1 MIGVITGTTPI
12 DVISEHPKHHRVITG
27 TAPIGA
33 IVTAPIGVD
42 RNRDLPDLDRDRDR
56 NLAFICSDLMIFFWV
71 LFVF

>member
-1 MIGVITGTTPI
+1 MIGVITGTAPI
-12 DVISEHPKHHRVITG
+12 GVISEHPKHHRVISG

-42 RNRDLPDLDRDRDR
+42 RNRDLPDLDRDRDH
-56 NLAFICSDLMIFFWV
+56 NLAFICLDLMIFFWV